1 MRLTKRQLKR
11 VIQEEYSKLKRRGL
25 IKEGSWSDDPIEDAY
40 MCVSETCELEEGS
53 KQIVADLFYITEQF
67 DVDGLLRLYVDSRQG
82 ASEEIAMA
90 FKKFLT
96 DLASIQPE
104 IAKQCATTFSDFWER
119 HYMG

>member
-11 VIQEEYSKLKRRGL
+11 VIREEYSKLKQRGL
-25 IKEGSWSDDPIEDAY
+25 VKEGAFDGDPIMDAY
-40 MCVSETCELEEGS
+40 MCVSETCEMEEGS

-67 DVDGLLRLYVDSRQG
+67 DMDGLLRLYVDERQG

-104 IAKQCATTFSDFWER
+104 TAKQCATTFSSFWER
-119 HYMG
+119 QYMG

>member
-1 MRLTKRQLKR
+1 MRLSKRQLKR
-11 VIQEEYSKLKRRGL
+11 VIREEYSKLKRRGL

-53 KQIVADLFYITEQF
+53 KQIVADLFYITEQY
-67 DVDGLLRLYVDSRQG
+67 DMDGLLRLYVDERQG

-104 IAKQCATTFSDFWER
+104 TAMHCATTFSSFWED